1 MECDND
7 ASSPMCGECKMYD
20 AKAVGECFDTNDSNT
35 IEFSEF
41 ENIANAAINGT
52 FKGIMEQCAAPPG
65 P

>member
-1 MECDND
+1 
-7 ASSPMCGECKMYD
+7 MYD